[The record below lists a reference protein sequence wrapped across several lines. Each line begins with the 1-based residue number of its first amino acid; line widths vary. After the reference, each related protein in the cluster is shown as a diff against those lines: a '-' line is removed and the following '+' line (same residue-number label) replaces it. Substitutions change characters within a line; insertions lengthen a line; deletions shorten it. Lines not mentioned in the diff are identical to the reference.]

1 MRGQAEAGR
10 EQKWISER
18 QEWGQGEGSGK
29 EAKEGAIISSI
40 KTLSESLVGGGYI
53 KIFKAG
59 SLLSLPLL

>member
-18 QEWGQGEGSGK
+18 QEWGRGEGSGK
-29 EAKEGAIISSI
+29 EAKEGTIISSI
-40 KTLSESLVGGGYI
+40 KTLSESLVGGGCI